1 MSLSDSRSGAGQGA
15 DGHGTARA
23 GILWMVLA
31 MALFICMDTM
41 AKHLGQSYPVIQIVW
56 VRYLVAGSVLALVL
70 NRRLAAA
77 FRTRNLKLQLLRGGL
92 LVATNFLFY
101 TGLRFMPLAES
112 SAISFVGPLMVTA
125 LAVPFLGER
134 VGVRR
139 WAGVLV
145 GFAGALVVIRPGFG
159 IIDWAALFPIGA
171 AACFAVTAIATRK
184 LGGLDPVAT
193 TLVFTTFVGAALA
206 STVAPFFWTPP
217 TAPALGLMVCI
228 GLVGVIAHYAV
239 IKAFVAAPATTV
251 APYNYTTIVWATV
264 FGFAVFGDR
273 PDPWTLAGA
282 AVIVG
287 SGLYIFTRER
297 IVRAKAE

>member
-1 MSLSDSRSGAGQGA
+1 
-15 DGHGTARA
+15 
-23 GILWMVLA
+23 MVLA
-31 MALFICMDTM
+31 MALFISMDTM

-56 VRYLVAGSVLALVL
+56 VRYLVAGTVLALIL
-70 NRRLAAA
+70 NRRLAAK
-77 FRTRNLKLQLLRGGL
+77 FKSRNMKLQLLRGGL

-139 WAGVLV
+139 WASVLV
-145 GFAGALVVIRPGFG
+145 GFAGALVVVRPGLGF
-159 IIDWAALFPIGA
+159 IDWAALFPLGA
-171 AACFAVTAIATRK
+171 AACFAVTAIVTRK
-184 LGGLDPVAT
+184 LGGLDPVST
-193 TLVFTTFVGAALA
+193 TLLLTTFVGAALT

-217 TAPALGLMVCI
+217 TAPALALMVCI
-228 GLVGVIAHYAV
+228 GLVGVVAHFAI

-264 FGFAVFGDR
+264 FGFVVFGDR
-273 PDPWTLAGA
+273 PDPWTLSGA
-282 AVIVG
+282 AIIVG
-287 SGLYIFTRER
+287 SGLYIYYRER
-297 IVRAKAE
+297 IARAKVD

>member
-1 MSLSDSRSGAGQGA
+1 
-15 DGHGTARA
+15 
-23 GILWMVLA
+23 MVLA
-31 MALFICMDTM
+31 MALFVGMDTM

-56 VRYLVAGSVLALVL
+56 IRYLVAGCVLALVL
-70 NRRLAAA
+70 NRRLAAT

-134 VGVRR
+134 VGLRR

-145 GFAGALVVIRPGFG
+145 GFAGALVVIRPGLG
-159 IIDWAALFPIGA
+159 IIDWAALFPLGA

-184 LGGLDPVAT
+184 LGGLDAVPT
-193 TLVFTTFVGAALA
+193 TLVLTTFVGAALS

-217 TAPALGLMVCI
+217 ATSALALMVCI
-228 GLVGVIAHYAV
+228 GLLGVVAHFAV

-264 FGFAVFGDR
+264 FGLAVFGDR

-287 SGLYIFTRER
+287 SGLYIYYRER
-297 IVRAKAE
+297 IVRATVD

>member
-1 MSLSDSRSGAGQGA
+1 
-15 DGHGTARA
+15 
-23 GILWMVLA
+23 MVLA
-31 MALFICMDTM
+31 MALFISMDTM

-56 VRYLVAGSVLALVL
+56 VRYLVAGTVLALIL
-70 NRRLAAA
+70 NRRLAAK
-77 FRTRNLKLQLLRGGL
+77 FKSRNMKLQLLRGGL

-139 WAGVLV
+139 WASVL
-145 GFAGALVVIRPGFG
+145 
-159 IIDWAALFPIGA
+159 
-171 AACFAVTAIATRK
+171 
-184 LGGLDPVAT
+184 
-193 TLVFTTFVGAALA
+193 VGAALT

-217 TAPALGLMVCI
+217 TAPALALMVCI
-228 GLVGVIAHYAV
+228 GLVGVVAHFAI

-264 FGFAVFGDR
+264 FGFVVFGDR
-273 PDPWTLAGA
+273 PDPWTLSGA
-282 AVIVG
+282 AIIVG
-287 SGLYIFTRER
+287 SGLYIYYRER
-297 IVRAKAE
+297 IARAKVD